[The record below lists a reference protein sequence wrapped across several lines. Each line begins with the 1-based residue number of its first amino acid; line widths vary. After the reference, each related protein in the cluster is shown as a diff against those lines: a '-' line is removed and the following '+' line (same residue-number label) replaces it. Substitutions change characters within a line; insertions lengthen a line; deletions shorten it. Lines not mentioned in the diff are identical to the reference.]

1 MSLLQ
6 CIRDMFSNT
15 SKRNLLRKVAVD
27 AARFAMINISFRNKK
42 QNKKIWKTSG
52 TQNLQTVE
60 IVEDKMKFCRG

>member
-1 MSLLQ
+1 M
-6 CIRDMFSNT
+6 
-15 SKRNLLRKVAVD
+15 RKVAVD